1 MSSFLRRHAGFIVFS
16 AVMLTMPL
24 FTSNAYFLSV
34 AAFAAT
40 RLLLGTGLNLLMGQA
55 GQISLGHAAFAGI
68 GAYTS
73 AILTTKS
80 GVNPWLAML
89 LGAVLAAA
97 VAGLIGMPTLRLRG
111 HYLAMAT
118 LGFGEIVYILLV
130 QLKGLTSGNDGI
142 VGIPSLSLG
151 PIDLSTPRAFHLFAW
166 VVALVGLRL
175 ALNLSDSRIGRALKG
190 LHKDEVAAASLG
202 VNTSYY
208 KVLIFM
214 VSAVYASIAGSLY
227 AHYVM
232 FISPDSWTLTFSI
245 LLVAG
250 VVIGGLGSIWGAVWG
265 TALMMLVP
273 EFLKNFN
280 QDYTNLAFGLLLIVV
295 MIFLPTGLVGI
306 GPALRRGWDRVRAPR
321 GDAGPGSSD
330 DRLLDGAS
338 PEEV

>member
-1 MSSFLRRHAGFIVFS
+1 MRFLRRHAAYIIFS
-16 AVMLTMPL
+16 AVMLSLPL
-24 FTSNAYFLSV
+24 YTKNAYFLSV

-40 RLLLGTGLNLLMGQA
+40 RLLLSLGLNLLMGQA

-73 AILTTKS
+73 AILTTRTAI
-80 GVNPWLAML
+80 NPWIAIV
-89 LGAVLAAA
+89 LGALFAAA
-97 VAGLIGMPTLRLRG
+97 IAGLIGVPTLKLRG

-118 LGFGEIVYILLV
+118 LGFGEIVYILMV
-130 QLKGLTSGNDGI
+130 QLKGLTNGNDGI
-142 VGIPSLSLG
+142 VGIPSLTLG
-151 PIDLSTPRAFHLFAW
+151 PIDLSSPGAFHVFAW
-166 VVALVGLRL
+166 IVALLGLRI
-175 ALNLSDSRIGRALKG
+175 ALNLADSRFGRALKG

-214 VSAVYASIAGSLY
+214 VSAVFASVAGSLY

-232 FISPDSWTLTFSI
+232 FISPDSWTLTFSV

-250 VVIGGLGSIWGAVWG
+250 VVIGGLGNVWGAVWG
-265 TALMMLVP
+265 TGLMMVLP
-273 EFLKNFN
+273 EFLKNYN
-280 QDYTNLAFGLLLIVV
+280 QDYTNLVFGILLIVI

-306 GPALRRGWDRVRAPR
+306 GSALRRGRDRI
-321 GDAGPGSSD
+321 AGRPDDEASGQGG
-330 DRLLDGAS
+330 DRLLDGRA